1 LTHFSACI
9 FFLLASFDDEQRHHS
24 WLASTP
30 SRGSFGSLIDESPG
44 EQYIAAFYWSAAT
57 VLTVGFGDI
66 IPTNGAERMF
76 ATFVMFVGSI
86 FFGYVIASMT
96 DLLATLDM
104 NARAV
109 NEKMAAL
116 SSYMFKRKFP
126 RGLQLRVKTYYRNYL
141 EKKTGLDESVIISE
155 LSTNLQQE
163 VVMHVIYDTIKH
175 VPVFCDR
182 PMHEMA
188 KVNVMR
194 VAVARRGK
202 RRWRGGDDG
211 GGGGRGGKKEGGEE
225 RGGRGGGNVCGRVE
239 RGLIRYHRVSF
250 D

>member
-1 LTHFSACI
+1 MWGLCRPTGRFGVRLVLRHLLCNDLTAVLPSPHPTPPPLPISPPPRRYFTHFSACI
-9 FFLLASFDDEQRHHS
+9 FFLLASFDGEQRHHS

-30 SRGSFGSLIDESPG
+30 SRGSFGSLIDESAG

-66 IPTNGAERMF
+66 IPVNSAERMF
-76 ATFVMFVGSI
+76 ATVVMFFGSI

-175 VPVFCDR
+175 VPVFRDR

-188 KVNVMR
+188 KVM
-194 VAVARRGK
+194 
-202 RRWRGGDDG
+202 
-211 GGGGRGGKKEGGEE
+211 
-225 RGGRGGGNVCGRVE
+225 
-239 RGLIRYHRVSF
+239 
-250 D
+250 